1 MKRVLNNNYVK
12 IMFLLIMA
20 LLLYFSFYDYSFKN
34 KSRIEENL
42 KSITE
47 ENNLQTN
54 VAVSEKLK
62 NQIYILQA
70 YASLISNEDDIT
82 SDESFE
88 KLEPLLYTE
97 MFTRIAVTNAE
108 GISYTS
114 DHFQHDS
121 SMREYYIEAKKR

>member
-34 KSRIEENL
+34 ESRIGENL

-70 YASLISNEDDIT
+70 YASLISNEDDILVM
-82 SDESFE
+82 SRL
-88 KLEPLLYTE
+88 K
-97 MFTRIAVTNAE
+97 N
-108 GISYTS
+108 
-114 DHFQHDS
+114 
-121 SMREYYIEAKKR
+121 

>member
-62 NQIYILQA
+62 NQI
-70 YASLISNEDDIT
+70 
-82 SDESFE
+82 
-88 KLEPLLYTE
+88 LLV
-97 MFTRIAVTNAE
+97 MSRLKN
-108 GISYTS
+108 
-114 DHFQHDS
+114 
-121 SMREYYIEAKKR
+121 